1 RQPSTPTTPPQ
12 HQFPTRQV
20 GDTAMSDFIADL
32 KGNIAGTVDTSTRR
46 IAEYAVDASNYRVV
60 PQVVAFP
67 KTTADVVTILEVAR
81 SHSVPITSRG
91 GGTSQA
97 GNSIGPGLVI
107 DFSRHLNRILDI
119 DPVQKTARVEPGVL
133 MSELQKAGKPHGLTF
148 GPDPSTKN
156 RATIAG
162 MIGNNSCGPHAI
174 SAGRTVDN
182 IV

>member
-1 RQPSTPTTPPQ
+1 CTRQPSPPTAPPQ

-46 IAEYAVDASNYRVV
+46 LAEYAVDASNYRVV

-97 GNSIGPGLVI
+97 WNSIGPGLVI
-107 DFSRHLNRILDI
+107 DFSRHLIRILDI
-119 DPVQKTARVEPGVL
+119 GPMQKTARVEAGVL
-133 MSELQKAGKPHGLTF
+133 MSELQQGGQPHGLPLGT
-148 GPDPSTKN
+148 DP
-156 RATIAG
+156 
-162 MIGNNSCGPHAI
+162 
-174 SAGRTVDN
+174 
-182 IV
+182 